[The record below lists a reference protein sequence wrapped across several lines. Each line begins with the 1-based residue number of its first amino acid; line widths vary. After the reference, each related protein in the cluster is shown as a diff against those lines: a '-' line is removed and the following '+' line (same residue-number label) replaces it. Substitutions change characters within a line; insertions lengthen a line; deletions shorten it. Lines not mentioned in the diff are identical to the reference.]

1 MKMTTLLLPVLL
13 LAACTTGAP
22 PTDSP
27 ATAPPPTTAAPA
39 TDPPLTTPG
48 PTPAGPP
55 ETAPPTPPVVET
67 FPPFDTVV
75 PVELMEQLVDEAAAL
90 AGVRLG
96 DVQIVRAEAV
106 TWSDATLG
114 CPEEG
119 EGGAQVLTDG
129 YWVVLEAGGQEYDFR
144 AAESGPPRLC
154 PEGQGEPPSEGL
166 PD

>member
-1 MKMTTLLLPVLL
+1 MKTNTLLLAVLL
-13 LAACTTGAP
+13 LAGCTTGAP

-27 ATAPPPTTAAPA
+27 ATAPPPT
-39 TDPPLTTPG
+39 DPPSTTPG

-67 FPPFDTVV
+67 FPPFETDV
-75 PVELMEQLVDEAAAL
+75 PLELMEQVVDEAAVL
-90 AGVRLG
+90 ADVGLG
-96 DVQIVRAEAV
+96 DVQIVRAEMV

-119 EGGAQVLTDG
+119 EVGAQVLTDG

-154 PEGQGEPPSEGL
+154 PEGQGEPPIEGL